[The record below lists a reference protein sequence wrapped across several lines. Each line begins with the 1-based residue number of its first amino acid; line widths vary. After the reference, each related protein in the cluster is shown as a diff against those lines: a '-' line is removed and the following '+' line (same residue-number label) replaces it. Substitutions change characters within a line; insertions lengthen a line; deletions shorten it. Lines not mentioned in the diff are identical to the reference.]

1 MNKRA
6 RFENDRT
13 AIMALLFAL
22 TVVIVGCILGISYMF
37 QYGFFEK
44 GDNGETAKSVAVQL
58 YSLDDL
64 EFAKDYYE
72 CSLQKET
79 NYRTHYYETRFSPE
93 NTNFIFV
100 VTDVLGNAIFTNLGE
115 GHEAAAAAYKQYQA
129 TEYKGT
135 SDYFIYDEN
144 GVFVPLQINYFVAAE
159 NSANASDK
167 YSNAFKWIDIAN
179 SMRYLL
185 FAILAIAIVISLI
198 LLSILTINAGVK
210 DSESGEIVT
219 GFIDRLPLDLC
230 AAFMVFVFWVA
241 WLVIGLT
248 SAADADMVLNNVVV
262 MITCVALMFFLMTFL
277 STLSVR
283 IKVGKLLKNTIIYRV
298 IRIFKRKAPRKLRRK
313 LFGEMSM
320 LSKLIIGIIV
330 FVVVE
335 ASIMISLVY
344 FGVLQNAEQSDSLL
358 LTFVIVWGVTRL
370 LIIPIFSMVA
380 INLNYVKEEGQ
391 RLAQGVLGD
400 GVSNKLTIAAIR
412 AHGKNLDKIREEINK
427 AMEQELKSERLKSEL
442 ITNVSHDIKT
452 PLTSIKNYVDF
463 LKRDNLT
470 EEERAKYLE
479 VLTHH
484 TEKLDLLLKNLIEAS
499 QINSGSIKINLEKTN
514 LNILIEQT
522 VEESMDRLEKS
533 ELLPRINLPEED
545 VFIMGDG
552 QWLWRILANLMNNA
566 CKYATPGTDVAVTL
580 KRTEKKAIIRFVNE
594 SRDAL
599 NIEGNEL
606 KERFMRGD
614 SSRHSEGFGL
624 GLSIANTLTDLQNGT
639 MDISVLDGKFIVTLE
654 FDLIHGGN

>member
-1 MNKRA
+1 MNKRD

-13 AIMALLFAL
+13 AITVLLFAL
-22 TVVIVGCILGISYMF
+22 TVVTVGCILGISYMF
-37 QYGFFEK
+37 EYGFYDK
-44 GDNGETAKSVAVQL
+44 GDGGETAKSVAVQL

-72 CSLQKET
+72 CSLENED
-79 NYRTHYYETRFSPE
+79 NYRTDYYETRFSPKS
-93 NTNFIFV
+93 TNFVFV
-100 VTDVLGNAIFTNLGE
+100 VTDIMGNALFTNLGSDE
-115 GHEAAAAAYKQYQA
+115 DAAVEAYKQYLN
-129 TEYKGT
+129 TKYKGT
-135 SDYFIYDEN
+135 SNYYIYDEY
-144 GVFVPLQINYFVAAE
+144 GEFIPLQFNYFVAEEEAQQ
-159 NSANASDK
+159 ASDK
-167 YSNAFKWIDIAN
+167 YSNAFKWIEIAN
-179 SMRYLL
+179 SMRFSL
-185 FAILAIAIVISLI
+185 FAILAAAIVIILI
-198 LLSILTINAGVK
+198 LLSIITINAGVK

-230 AAFMVFVFWVA
+230 AAFMLFVFWVA

-248 SAADADMVLNNVVV
+248 SAADVDMVLNNVVI
-262 MITCVALMFFLMTFL
+262 MITCVALMLFLMTFL

-283 IKVGKLLKNTIIYRV
+283 IKVGKLFKNTVIYRV
-298 IRIFKRKAPRKLRRK
+298 IRIFKRKAPRSLRRK

-330 FVVVE
+330 FVVIE
-335 ASIMISLVY
+335 AAIMISMVY
-344 FGVLQNAEQSDSLL
+344 FGIIQNPEDPGSVF
-358 LTFVIVWGVTRL
+358 LTFVITWAVTRL
-370 LIIPIFSMVA
+370 LLIPVFSMVA

-400 GVSNKLTIAAIR
+400 GVSDKLTIAAIR
-412 AHGKNLDKIREEINK
+412 AHGKNLDKIRQEINK

-463 LKRDNLT
+463 LKSDTLT
-470 EEERAKYLE
+470 EEERAKYLDI
-479 VLTHH
+479 LTHH

-533 ELLPRINLPEED
+533 ELLPRINMPEED
-545 VFIMGDG
+545 IFIMGDG

-566 CKYATPGTDVAVTL
+566 CKYATPGTDVNITL
-580 KRTEKKAIIRFVNE
+580 KKTDKKAIIRFANE
-594 SRDAL
+594 SREDL
-599 NIEGNEL
+599 QVEGNEL

-614 SSRHSEGFGL
+614 GSRHSEGYGL
-624 GLSIANTLTDLQNGT
+624 GLSIANSLTDLQNGT
-639 MDISVLDGKFIVTLE
+639 MDISVVDGKFIVNLE
-654 FDLIHGGN
+654 FDLVK